1 MHKKDKKHNGDSG
14 LVGSEESSSD
24 HEFEQLIGQHLEQ
37 WDKTVNPSVPSIQA
51 LTQLAEDHRIFMRK
65 KLWRDLVL
73 FWIVSGILLSG
84 LLMLIYQ
91 DIRLYVIV
99 QVIML
104 VVAFIFLIAERMH
117 RKVREKWTN

>member
-1 MHKKDKKHNGDSG
+1 MHNKDKKHSG
-14 LVGSEESSSD
+14 EPKIASSEEVSSD
-24 HEFEQLIGQHLEQ
+24 QEFRQLIGQHLEK
-37 WDKTVNPSVPSIQA
+37 WDETVNPTVPSIQA

-73 FWIVSGILLSG
+73 FWIVSGIVLSG

-99 QVIML
+99 QIIML
-104 VVAFIFLIAERMH
+104 VAAILFLVAERLH
-117 RKVREKWTN
+117 RRVREKWTN

>member
-1 MHKKDKKHNGDSG
+1 MDKKDTNHSEKSKLIRNEETSADQEFRQ
-14 LVGSEESSSD
+14 LV
-24 HEFEQLIGQHLEQ
+24 GQHLEQ
-37 WDKTVNPSVPSIQA
+37 WDETVTPSVPSIQA
-51 LTQLAEDHRIFMRK
+51 LTQLAEEHRIFMRK
-65 KLWRDLVL
+65 KLWSDLVL

-104 VVAFIFLIAERMH
+104 VAALLFLVAERMH
-117 RKVREKWTN
+117 RKVREKWTS